1 MICYEHGFE
10 FCQECDPLTVDKFTI
25 NIKLGNEAMSHPEH
39 IAEALR
45 RLANRLDML
54 DRDFLIDGAHLNILD
69 LNGNLVGRTEAE

>member
-1 MICYEHGFE
+1 M
-10 FCQECDPLTVDKFTI
+10 FTI
-25 NIKLGNEAMSHPEH
+25 NIELGNEAMNHPEH

-45 RLANRLDML
+45 KVADRLDVL